1 MRNII
6 PLIFYGNLFY
16 GLCALALCLETNLQH
31 HLPPNGPHFYF
42 LTFSITVLYYSRI
55 YFTTRLAKTNEQRT
69 QWYINYQKP
78 IKNALIV
85 LLALVLIDA
94 IIVLIKFR
102 NALVNAPVAECLLV
116 LIIPLAGFFY
126 TFKKFPLRQFKQLRA
141 IGWLKPFIIGFAWSG
156 LVTVYP
162 IFFRQLQSGIAK
174 EQFISPSGLYWLQNF
189 LFISALAIV
198 FDIKDHAADM
208 RYGLKTYPAL
218 LGISKTL
225 HLVVVPIT
233 LLSLG
238 SLFLYE
244 YYRQLS
250 FAPAL
255 VQTIPYILLLTIIP
269 LLKTPR
275 STLFYLTCIDGLML
289 AKGLCGIISI
299 LFF

>member
-1 MRNII
+1 MQYENKAVFLDRDGVII
-6 PLIFYGNLFY
+6 RERGDFTWMLEDVSINPGVEEALKT
-16 GLCALALCLETNLQH
+16 LCTA
-31 HLPPNGPHFYF
+31 GF
-42 LTFSITVLYYSRI
+42 L
-55 YFTTRLAKTNEQRT
+55 
-69 QWYINYQKP
+69 
-78 IKNALIV
+78 LIV
-85 LLALVLIDA
+85 IS
-94 IIVLIKFR
+94 
-102 NALVNAPVAECLLV
+102 N
-116 LIIPLAGFFY
+116 
-126 TFKKFPLRQFKQLRA
+126 
-141 IGWLKPFIIGFAWSG
+141 
-156 LVTVYP
+156 
-162 IFFRQLQSGIAK
+162 QSGIAK
-174 EQFISPSGLYWLQNF
+174 EQFIFPSGLYWLQNF

-198 FDIKDHAADM
+198 FDIKDHSADM

-225 HLVVVPIT
+225 YMVVVPIT

-244 YYRQLS
+244 YYRQLP